1 MKTLQERMALA
12 FPLPRKWGLFAEI
25 ARLCGV
31 SSPTVTAWFNKPE
44 KVATLERAN
53 AEKLCQAYA
62 LKYSPRWLAEGVG
75 PMLAAEEPGS
85 ETSAT
90 GPVPISLENNP
101 EYPAVRR
108 VIFKLSAGASG
119 FGVEYSDEEGPPIVF
134 RRDWYDRNGYRPE
147 KLLAVRVSN
156 GSMEPGL
163 YDGDTVIVNTDAAEP
178 VDGAVFAVNYE
189 GEMVVK
195 RLVRDA
201 GQWWLSSDNP
211 DQRRYPRK
219 VCDEHCQLLGRIV
232 HKQSERI

>member
-1 MKTLQERMALA
+1 MAE
-12 FPLPRKWGLFAEI
+12 PK
-25 ARLCGV
+25 
-31 SSPTVTAWFNKPE
+31 
-44 KVATLERAN
+44 ATI
-53 AEKLCQAYA
+53 
-62 LKYSPRWLAEGVG
+62 
-75 PMLAAEEPGS
+75 
-85 ETSAT
+85 
-90 GPVPISLENNP
+90 PIDLENNP

-108 VIFKLSAGASG
+108 VTFKLSAGASG
-119 FGVEYSDEEGPPIVF
+119 FGIEYSDEEGPPIVF

-147 KLLAVRVSN
+147 KLLAVRVCN

-163 YDGDTVIVNTDAAEP
+163 YDGDTVIVNTDVADP

>member
-1 MKTLQERMALA
+1 MELKDRIREA
-12 FPLPRKWGLFAEI
+12 FRSTGLTQTAFAEKI
-25 ARLCGV
+25 GV
-31 SSPTVTAWFNKPE
+31 SKGAVSLWLSGANQDLRAANAQAIQTVTGYSAAWLVSGRGAKM
-44 KVATLERAN
+44 A
-53 AEKLCQAYA
+53 
-62 LKYSPRWLAEGVG
+62 SP
-75 PMLAAEEPGS
+75 AAADRS
-85 ETSAT
+85 
-90 GPVPISLENNP
+90 PVPIPLENNP
-101 EYPAVRR
+101 DYPAVRR
-108 VIFKLSAGASG
+108 VTFKLSAGASG

-134 RRDWYDRNGYRPE
+134 RRDWYERNGYRPE
-147 KLLAVRVSN
+147 KLLAVRVCN

-178 VDGAVFAVNYE
+178 ADGVVFAVNYE

-219 VCDEHCQLLGRIV
+219 VCDEHCILLGRIV